1 MAAPTNAAYV
11 KKALANSE
19 PSTHGTSRQISSREF
34 TVGIGW
40 KADIGRQV
48 VSAKPVAIDPL
59 RNSLVQCHHTFRV
72 HHGGHCSLADLSEF
86 GYPVPYEPS
95 THFQTWVSQESMSKV
110 EARESV
116 SVGC

>member
-1 MAAPTNAAYV
+1 LNP
-11 KKALANSE
+11 L
-19 PSTHGTSRQISSREF
+19 
-34 TVGIGW
+34 W

-72 HHGGHCSLADLSEF
+72 HHGGHSSLADLSEF

>member
-1 MAAPTNAAYV
+1 MRAFGRDLIRGGHYGQRSCEPHLKAEHMAAPTNAAYV

-48 VSAKPVAIDPL
+48 VSAKPVAIDPK
-59 RNSLVQCHHTFRV
+59 RRK
-72 HHGGHCSLADLSEF
+72 A
-86 GYPVPYEPS
+86 
-95 THFQTWVSQESMSKV
+95 MS
-110 EARESV
+110 ARMSV
-116 SVGC
+116 IAG

>member
-1 MAAPTNAAYV
+1 MAGAAQPAAKSGNALLECLDL
-11 KKALANSE
+11 ALRDKSQAENLRS
-19 PSTHGTSRQISSREF
+19 
-34 TVGIGW
+34 GIGW

-72 HHGGHCSLADLSEF
+72 HHGGHSSLADLSEF
-86 GYPVPYEPS
+86 GYPVPYQPS
-95 THFQTWVSQESMSKV
+95 THFQTWVSQESMSEV